1 MEAGLRTPAGAKVPR
16 AWEGSPGDGHDQP
29 EKKRSWGRTV
39 SQTVLNSDA
48 QVATKKEEGDERVLL
63 RGIFAIGKK
72 SYDVRLTDSKLVW
85 RPILPENPSGEDLNL
100 NHQHKEE
107 CLDLK
112 DIFAVKL
119 KRRCLGGQHKG
130 GTLLGITIFLCVQ
143 KGHKLKDS
151 TVNLSNTSE
160 DHCNLWFKH
169 LKGILNGFP
178 NRPKSLKILINP
190 HSHKRE
196 ATNIYYG
203 EVEPLFKFADIQTD
217 VTVTNYEGHALCL
230 LKEFNHQD
238 FDGVVCVG
246 GDGFTNEVAHG
257 LLLRAQMDAGRS
269 MDSVFTP
276 VRASLPLGII
286 PAGSTNVLA
295 CSLYGI
301 KHPVTAAL
309 HIIMGTF
316 QPVDVCT
323 FSSNS
328 QLLRFGFSSMFGFG
342 GRALALAEKNR
353 WMPPGQRKDFAVV
366 RALAKL
372 KAESCDLSFLP
383 AFDSPKQ
390 SQQGRRKKKN
400 EQIQDFDNKDQ
411 WQCIRGDFLNV
422 SIMAIPCL
430 CSMAPQGLAP
440 NTRLND
446 GIMALILVRDASR
459 AEFVKHL
466 KRYTNAHNQF
476 DFPFV
481 ETYSIQEI
489 KVCPSSRS
497 TRESDAADEREEL
510 HSPSSEVMFPWN
522 VDGYLM
528 EVASEV
534 HISWI
539 PYRDLRLSNHAVL
552 DHSVKD
558 YTLS

>member
-217 VTVTNYEGHALCL
+217 VT
-230 LKEFNHQD
+230 
-238 FDGVVCVG
+238 
-246 GDGFTNEVAHG
+246 
-257 LLLRAQMDAGRS
+257 
-269 MDSVFTP
+269 
-276 VRASLPLGII
+276 
-286 PAGSTNVLA
+286 GSTNVLA

-534 HISWI
+534 HI
-539 PYRDLRLSNHAVL
+539 RLHPQLINM
-552 DHSVKD
+552 
-558 YTLS
+558 YGRIIEELSESKVRCTCL